1 MEGLIRKIV
10 IGQDPKNAMAYYVG
24 MKMKNGDEVSAIML
38 DKESLH
44 RLGLRRYLIYVN
56 NEGNNKIWKAVDEM
70 PCIVEY
76 DLNF

>member
-24 MKMKNGDEVSAIML
+24 MNMKNGDQVSAIML
-38 DKESLH
+38 DQEALH

-56 NEGNNKIWKAVDEM
+56 NEGNTKVWKAVDEM